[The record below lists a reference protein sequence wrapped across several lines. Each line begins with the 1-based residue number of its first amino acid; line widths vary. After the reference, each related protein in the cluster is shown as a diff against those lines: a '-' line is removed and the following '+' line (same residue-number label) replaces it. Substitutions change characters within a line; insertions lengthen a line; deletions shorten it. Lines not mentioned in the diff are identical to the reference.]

1 MLKRIG
7 TLWGKIKIT
16 AGLIG
21 LYING
26 FNFILLTI
34 TAYPV
39 VSEWLHQRQIAIP
52 FWQYEGVMLAV
63 IAIIMYVEYK
73 LSMSGYY
80 RASNELSWKHDNP
93 IRKELEEVRKEN
105 AELKGLV
112 LSLIEA
118 QKDNKK

>member
-1 MLKRIG
+1 MLKRLG

-112 LSLIEA
+112 LSLIET